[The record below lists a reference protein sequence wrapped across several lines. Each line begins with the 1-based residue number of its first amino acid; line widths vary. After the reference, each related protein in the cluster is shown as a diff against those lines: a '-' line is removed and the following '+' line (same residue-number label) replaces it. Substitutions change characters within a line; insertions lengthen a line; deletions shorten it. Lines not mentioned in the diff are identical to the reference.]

1 MGHWTAAR
9 WATSVPATPPAPAD
23 VAAQAPGTAGV
34 AAQAPGTAGSTTRAD
49 VVFALTQLLADL
61 DADAEG
67 RPHRPVP
74 RLDGAQALVDQVRV
88 MVADLLR
95 SPAPPSLLREAVT
108 ATDAATRA
116 L

>member
-1 MGHWTAAR
+1 
-9 WATSVPATPPAPAD
+9 
-23 VAAQAPGTAGV
+23 
-34 AAQAPGTAGSTTRAD
+34 

-61 DADAEG
+61 GADAEG

-74 RLDGAQALVDQVRV
+74 RLDSALALVDQVRV

-95 SPAPPSLLREAVT
+95 SPAPLSVLRDAIT
-108 ATDAATRA
+108 ATDAVTRA